1 MEHLMASPR
10 AQRQRAIVDLLRES
24 SPLSHEELSARLA
37 SVGHEVS
44 RATVSQDLDQIGAVK
59 VKRGVQLGYA
69 LPDQLAER
77 DRSGPRLRRIFAEW
91 VQAIETAGNL
101 IVVRT
106 PPGSAGLVCLALDQA
121 KLPEIVGTI
130 AGDDTL
136 FIAVRSGLP
145 VEPLAQR
152 LRDFV
157 EGA

>member
-1 MEHLMASPR
+1 MATPR
-10 AQRQRAIVDLLRES
+10 AQRQRTIVDILREY

-37 SVGHEVS
+37 VSGHQVS

-59 VKRGVQLGYA
+59 VKRGSKLGYA
-69 LPDQLAER
+69 LPDQIADG
-77 DRSGPRLRRIFAEW
+77 DRSATRLRRIFAEW
-91 VQAIETAGNL
+91 VQSIETAGNM

-121 KLPEIVGTI
+121 KLPEIVGTL

-136 FIAVRSGLP
+136 FVAVRTGLP

-152 LRDFV
+152 LREYV
-157 EGA
+157 ELV

>member
-1 MEHLMASPR
+1 MSNSR

-24 SPLSHEELSARLA
+24 SPLSHDDLSAKLA
-37 SVGHEVS
+37 ASGHQVS
-44 RATVSQDLDQIGAVK
+44 RATVSEDLDQIGAVK
-59 VKRGVQLGYA
+59 VKRGSQLAYA

-77 DRSGPRLRRIFAEW
+77 DRSGPRVRRIFAEW
-91 VQAIETAGNL
+91 VQSVETAGNL

-136 FIAVRSGLP
+136 FIAVKTGLP

-152 LRDFV
+152 LRDIV
-157 EGA
+157 ERG

>member
-1 MEHLMASPR
+1 MPSPR
-10 AQRQRAIVDLLRES
+10 ALRQRAIVDLLRES

-59 VKRGVQLGYA
+59 VKRGAQLGYA

-136 FIAVRSGLP
+136 FIAVRTGLP

-157 EGA
+157 DGA

>member
-1 MEHLMASPR
+1 MSNSR

-59 VKRGVQLGYA
+59 VKRGAQLGYA

-157 EGA
+157 ERG

>member
-1 MEHLMASPR
+1 MSNSR
-10 AQRQRAIVDLLRES
+10 AQRQRAIVDLLREC

-59 VKRGVQLGYA
+59 VKRGAQLGYA
-69 LPDQLAER
+69 LPDQLSER

-106 PPGSAGLVCLALDQA
+106 PPGSAGVVCLALDQA
-121 KLPEIVGTI
+121 KLPEVVGTI

-157 EGA
+157 ERG